1 VVRGGA
7 LESKSMPRFQELQDE
22 DLAGLRNFI
31 RYEAR
36 K

>member
-1 VVRGGA
+1 
-7 LESKSMPRFQELQDE
+7 MPKFQELQDDE
-22 DLAGLRNFI
+22 LAALRNFI